1 GFIHNL
7 VKPSITEI
15 RGYLQEVGFL
25 HKCCILEGCKL
36 DPKLINALVER
47 WRLEMHTFHPPCDEC
62 TITLED
68 VALQLDLPMDEP
80 VIIRATIVPSK
91 KDLCAALLGKV
102 PNKFK
107 GGQILMN
114 WLEKN
119 FQKLHSHA
127 TEDAKVLLIVYTT
140 VEIYELNQVMLQFEY
155 QRQILQSPRYMKKLH
170 KVDMLGTND
179 EDW

>member
-1 GFIHNL
+1 ADDRVLEGFIHNL
-7 VKPSITEI
+7 VKPPITEI
-15 RGYLQEVGFL
+15 RGYLQ
-25 HKCCILEGCKL
+25 
-36 DPKLINALVER
+36 
-47 WRLEMHTFHPPCDEC
+47 EC

-80 VIIRATIVPSK
+80 VIMGATIVPNK
-91 KDLCAALLGKV
+91 EDLCGALLGKV

-127 TEDAKVLLIVYTT
+127 TEVVKEQYARAFI
-140 VEIYELNQVMLQFEY
+140 LQFIGG
-155 QRQILQSPRYMKKLH
+155 ILMPNKS
-170 KVDMLGTND
+170 
-179 EDW
+179 